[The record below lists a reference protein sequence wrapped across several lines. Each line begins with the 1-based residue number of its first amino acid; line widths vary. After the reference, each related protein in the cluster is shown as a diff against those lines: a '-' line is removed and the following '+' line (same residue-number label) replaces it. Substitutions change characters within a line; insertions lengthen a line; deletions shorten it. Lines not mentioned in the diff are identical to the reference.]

1 MDKRLCRRIKR
12 NLIKLLM
19 MSLMIIVTTALFVG
33 YYVGTSSVLDSI
45 YKFNDDYNLEDGAF
59 SSLDSSIEGED
70 IEKMV
75 YKDVPYEDAV
85 VRIFKDREKINLVQ
99 IIDGDKPNEIND
111 VLLDH
116 NFMSEHNIDI
126 GDTVKLA
133 STDYNV
139 CGKAISPDYVM
150 TKKSDLIL
158 QPNAVLFG
166 VAYVNEDT
174 FSTIDGN
181 ELFYYA
187 YKNGKSIEDNVEE
200 YSPLVIKDTA
210 NNSRV
215 KQVIGDATSPQL
227 LAIVIV
233 IIFYII
239 MIILMFV
246 YNYENAKNEK
256 NNVQILRNLG
266 KSKFFIFKH
275 YIKEI
280 FLFGNISTFIG
291 AMIGIVC
298 LPVIMYM
305 NQSIYNYP
313 KLEVSYIKLF
323 FAVCLA
329 FIGLNIVNVLTV
341 WICYFVRFKSKT
353 KKLRFSL
360 LCHGD
365 GSLFHYRYRLTYI
378 LRNKKE
384 MLLYTALIFMIG
396 VLINFCF
403 LLKVSVE
410 EYVDNL
416 GKDTPYKYLY
426 FCDEQQAI
434 DEQNCEE
441 IKLYNLYDDNGI
453 IQNVYAVKENSDYF
467 DIEESSVGITKAYAD
482 KYEYGVGDSFTL
494 EDKSSGK
501 EYEFKVDRILDVT
514 TVSEVY
520 FNREKFALEDETAY
534 QYGYVTQ
541 DGLNDLATN
550 AKSCITKEEVITSG
564 KNILNIINKQITML
578 MIISVVIEIA
588 LMYSLL
594 EFIYSNVYKDVKVL
608 KLNGYSLSEL
618 MKMFFGFNTLVCIIT
633 VILSFISAGVV
644 VRIFL
649 DNIMFTFINF
659 VKVSQNR
666 TVILLSNGIII
677 AIYAYFYYRIKS
689 KIKRLENM
697 TDE

>member
-1 MDKRLCRRIKR
+1 
-12 NLIKLLM
+12 
-19 MSLMIIVTTALFVG
+19 MIIVTTALFVG

-59 SSLDSSIEGED
+59 SSMDSNIEGED
-70 IEKMV
+70 IEKMI
-75 YKDVPYEDAV
+75 YKDIPYEDAV
-85 VRIFKDREKINLVQ
+85 VRVFKDRKKINLVQ
-99 IIDGDKPNEIND
+99 VVDGDKPAKAND
-111 VLLDH
+111 VLLDN

-133 STDYNV
+133 GSDYNV

-174 FSTIDGN
+174 FNNIEGN

-187 YKNGKSIEDNVEE
+187 YKNGLTIEDNVKE

-215 KQVIGDATSPQL
+215 KQVIGDATSPRL

-280 FLFGNISTFIG
+280 LLFGNVSTFIG
-291 AMIGIVC
+291 TMIGIFC

-313 KLEVSYIKLF
+313 KLEVSYKKLI
-323 FAVCLA
+323 FAVSLA
-329 FIGLNIVNVLTV
+329 FIALNIVNILTV
-341 WICYFVRFKSKT
+341 WICYFVHIKSKP
-353 KKLRFSL
+353 KRSGLSL
-360 LCHGD
+360 LCCGD
-365 GSLFHYRYRLTYI
+365 SKFFHYRYRLTYI

-384 MLLYTALIFMIG
+384 MFLYTALIFMIG

-410 EYVDNL
+410 EYVDDL
-416 GKDTPYKYLY
+416 GKETPYKYLY
-426 FCDEQQAI
+426 FCDEQQDI
-434 DEQNCEE
+434 DEQKYEE

-453 IQNVYAVKENSDYF
+453 IQNVYAVKENSEYF
-467 DIEESSVGITKAYAD
+467 DIAESSVGITQAYAD
-482 KYEYGVGDSFTL
+482 KYKYGIGDSFTL

-501 EYEFKVDRILDVT
+501 EYEFKVDRILDIT

-520 FNREKFALEDETAY
+520 FNREKFALDDETAY
-534 QYGYVTQ
+534 QYGYVTK
-541 DGLNDLATN
+541 DNSEEFDAN

-578 MIISVVIEIA
+578 LIISIVIEIA

-618 MKMFFGFNTLVCIIT
+618 MKMFFGFNTLVCIVT
-633 VILSFISAGVV
+633 VVLSFLSARVV

-659 VKVSQNR
+659 VKVSQNWM
-666 TVILLSNGIII
+666 VILLSNGIII
-677 AIYAYFYYRIKS
+677 AIYAFFYYRIKT
-689 KIKRLENM
+689 KIKRLEN
-697 TDE
+697 TTNE

>member
-1 MDKRLCRRIKR
+1 
-12 NLIKLLM
+12 

-45 YKFNDDYNLEDGAF
+45 YKFNNDYNLEDGAF
-59 SSLDSSIEGED
+59 SSFDNNIEGEN

-75 YKDVPYEDAV
+75 YKDIPYEDAV
-85 VRIFKDREKINLVQ
+85 LRIFKDREKINLVQ
-99 IIDGDKPNEIND
+99 IIDGDKPKRMND
-111 VLLDH
+111 LLLDS
-116 NFMSEHNIDI
+116 NFMKDHNIVI
-126 GDTVKLA
+126 GDTIKLA
-133 STDYNV
+133 GTDYNI

-166 VAYVNEDT
+166 VAYVNENT
-174 FSTIDGN
+174 FNTIEEK

-215 KQVIGDATSPQL
+215 KQVIGDATSPRL

-233 IIFYII
+233 VVFYII
-239 MIILMFV
+239 MVILMFV
-246 YNYENAKNEK
+246 YNYENAKKEK

-266 KSKFFIFKH
+266 ESKLCIFKH
-275 YIKEI
+275 YLKEML
-280 FLFGNISTFIG
+280 LFGNISTFIG

-313 KLEVSYIKLF
+313 ILEVSHKKLL
-323 FAVCLA
+323 FAVGLA
-329 FIGLNIVNVLTV
+329 FIALNVVSVITV
-341 WICYFVRFKSKT
+341 WICYFVQFKHKI
-353 KKLRFSL
+353 KKSSFSL

-365 GSLFHYRYRLTYI
+365 KSFFHYRYRLTYI

-384 MLLYTALIFMIG
+384 MFLYTALIFMIG
-396 VLINFCF
+396 VLVNFCF
-403 LLKVSVE
+403 LLKISVE
-410 EYVDNL
+410 EYVDDL
-416 GKDTPYKYLY
+416 GKETPYRYLY
-426 FCDEQQAI
+426 FCDEQQTI
-434 DEQNCEE
+434 NEQNCEE
-441 IKLYNLYDDNGI
+441 IKMYNLYDDNGI
-453 IQNVYAVKENSDYF
+453 IQNVYAVKENSEYF
-467 DIEESSVGITKAYAD
+467 DIEECSVGITKAYAE
-482 KYEYGVGDSFTL
+482 KYEYGIGDSFTL

-501 EYEFKVDRILDVT
+501 EYSFKIDRILEIT

-520 FNREKFALEDETAY
+520 FNREKFTLDDEIAY
-534 QYGYVTQ
+534 QYGYVTK
-541 DGLNDLATN
+541 DELSVLASN
-550 AKSCITKEEVITSG
+550 ANSYITKEEVITSG
-564 KNILNIINKQITML
+564 ENILSIINKQITML

-588 LMYSLL
+588 LMYSLF
-594 EFIYSNVYKDVKVL
+594 EFIYSNVYKDINVL

-618 MKMFFGFNTLVCIIT
+618 VKMFFGFNTLVCIIT
-633 VILSFISAGVV
+633 VILSFISARAV

-659 VKVSQNR
+659 VKVSQNHM
-666 TVILLSNGIII
+666 VILLSNGIVI
-677 AIYAYFYYRIKS
+677 AIYTLFYYRIKS
-689 KIKRLENM
+689 KIKRLESTNEQAQ
-697 TDE
+697 T